1 MADST
6 IPAPAISAASGD
18 VAASP
23 EAPITLDLG
32 HGAEPSEP
40 VIADLPPEPAPHPA
54 PPPAAVP
61 QPGPG
66 EPSAPLVDD
75 RDKELAALRAEISE
89 LHAKAAREKAVA
101 AGGLPTSFAKF
112 LRGDESTWAGQVQEL
127 ASLRGPA
134 TAAAPTVPRDPA
146 VDADPSEPDTR
157 EQFARALFGLD

>member
-18 VAASP
+18 VAAAP

-32 HGAEPSEP
+32 RDVEPSEP
-40 VIADLPPEPAPHPA
+40 VIADLPSDPPAPRPAAPAGLPAEEREAPA
-54 PPPAAVP
+54 PADA
-61 QPGPG
+61 
-66 EPSAPLVDD
+66 
-75 RDKELAALRAEISE
+75 RDKEIAALREEIAA
-89 LHAKAAREKAVA
+89 LHANAAREKAVV

>member
-6 IPAPAISAASGD
+6 TPAPAISAASGD
-18 VAASP
+18 VAAEP

-32 HGAEPSEP
+32 KAAAPPTAVIPDVPADTHAPLPAVPADPP
-40 VIADLPPEPAPHPA
+40 VQEKATPAP
-54 PPPAAVP
+54 
-61 QPGPG
+61 
-66 EPSAPLVDD
+66 VDA
-75 RDKELAALRAEISE
+75 RDKEIAALREEIAA
-89 LHAKAAREKAVA
+89 LHANAAREKAVA
-101 AGGLPTSFAKF
+101 DGGLPTSFAKF